1 MTHQNAHPNARYMDS
16 ETYRKKLVRDGD
28 RRFKEWHNS
37 FLHYQ
42 KQFLQETRTSRDSAS
57 RLKPSSISTAS

>member
-1 MTHQNAHPNARYMDS
+1 MTSQNAQYVDS
-16 ETYRKKLVRDGD
+16 ETYRKTLVRDGD

-42 KQFLQETRTSRDSAS
+42 KQFLQETHASRPEPS
-57 RLKPSSISTAS
+57 RLKPSSVSTAS